1 MDRII
6 ELFKRDNFAKGCGI
20 EIIDVAPGFAKCTMT
35 ITDNHL
41 NGIGILM
48 GGALF
53 TLADYTF
60 SIAANSHGV
69 IGVTQ
74 EATISFLRKATHGT
88 VTAIARETS
97 RNDKSGQYLVEVT
110 NDTGEIIAKI
120 TGTAFFTGKQINQIT
135 SVQVT

>member
-1 MDRII
+1 MDKII
-6 ELFKRDNFAKGCGI
+6 ELFKRDNFARGCGI
-20 EIIDVAPGFAKCTMT
+20 EIIDVAPGFAECSMK

-74 EATISFLRKATHGT
+74 EATISFLRRTTHGT

-97 RNDKSGQYLVEVT
+97 RNAKSGSYLVEVT
-110 NDTGEIIAKI
+110 NEAGEIIARV
-120 TGTAFFTGKQINQIT
+120 TGIAFFTGKKILK
-135 SVQVT
+135 SPAVR